1 MSPLL
6 GNELKVAIKYEK
18 VFSADERAK
27 QNGPTPY
34 PNVSDARGLGS
45 DTPLHSLPSYSPTDL
60 VEGSVVAVAFT
71 LTSYTYGTGGIAA
84 RLEHVYLT
92 EHGKEKLLETPVKRS
107 RIISLS
113 DSDDDDDDD

>member
-34 PNVSDARGLGS
+34 QNVSDARGL
-45 DTPLHSLPSYSPTDL
+45 DTDTSLHSLPSYSPTDL
-60 VEGSVVAVAFT
+60 VESSVAFT